1 MGDEHRCGLLYVIT
15 TGMEEWIEGELR
27 APGEIIAFFTPG
39 DSFLWNVE
47 CGMWNVASWVQA
59 YADGGLLIEGSH
71 ETVKALV
78 AHYQPRFTFEIL
90 R

>member
-1 MGDEHRCGLLYVIT
+1 
-15 TGMEEWIEGELR
+15 MEEWIEGELR
-27 APGEIIAFFTPG
+27 SPGEIIAFFTPG

-47 CGMWNVASWVQA
+47 CGMWNVECGMWNVASRVQA

>member
-1 MGDEHRCGLLYVIT
+1 MWNVECV
-15 TGMEEWIEGELR
+15 
-27 APGEIIAFFTPG
+27 
-39 DSFLWNVE
+39 WNVE
-47 CGMWNVASWVQA
+47 CGMWNVASRVQA

>member
-1 MGDEHRCGLLYVIT
+1 
-15 TGMEEWIEGELR
+15 MEEWVEGELR

-47 CGMWNVASWVQA
+47 CGMWNVASRVQA

-71 ETVKALV
+71 ETVKVTSLV
-78 AHYQPRFTFEIL
+78 SRLKSSGNCIFL
-90 R
+90 RKVIKNMGKNN